1 MREEIKCNGWG
12 HIWEIEECGI
22 PMECFDMNMNA
33 IACCLM
39 EVMQYQEELIDATSE
54 VKAEAAVILMKA
66 VYYSHQDVSEFAW
79 FILCH

>member
-1 MREEIKCNGWG
+1 MREEIEHNGWG
-12 HIWEIEECGI
+12 HIQEIEEHGI
-22 PMECFDMNMNA
+22 PMECFDANMNA

-54 VKAEAAVILMKA
+54 VEAEAAVILMKA
-66 VYYSHQDVSEFAW
+66 VYYSHRDVSELAW